1 MSRHTVLLVVA
12 AIAIGGAPAWAQ
24 RVKTDHDPS
33 ASSATVKTYYW
44 ARTDPSQ
51 NDLMNQR
58 LVAAV
63 DNWLTAKGWTKAPDA
78 DADVAIVP
86 VVITQEGKILTLVLD
101 LYDAR
106 TKTLMWREMFQEN
119 FRFGVNHTA

>member
-12 AIAIGGAPAWAQ
+12 AIAIGAAPAWAQ
-24 RVKTDHDPS
+24 LVQTDHDPS
-33 ASSATVKTYYW
+33 ATFATVKTYNW
-44 ARTDPSQ
+44 AKTDPSQ
-51 NDLMNQR
+51 NDLTNQR

-63 DNWLTAKGWTKAPDA
+63 DAWLTAKGWTKVPDA
-78 DADVAIVP
+78 DADVAVVP
-86 VVITQEGKILTLVLD
+86 VVMTQEGKVLTLVLD

-119 FRFGVNHTA
+119 FRFGVTHTA